1 MEAMAC
7 GTPVVAFPC
16 SGAHDLIN
24 QENGVVCDDFTV
36 EALAEGIRLAMSRTY
51 DSKKI
56 REDVIN
62 RLSYDKIA
70 KQYVELYEKILREQA

>member
-1 MEAMAC
+1 
-7 GTPVVAFPC
+7 
-16 SGAHDLIN
+16 
-24 QENGVVCDDFTV
+24 
-36 EALAEGIRLAMSRTY
+36 MSRTY